1 MAFLES
7 KIIGIMSFTL
17 IFHFIPEVG
26 FDLAYP
32 HVDAAVVL
40 ADVKVK
46 VLVLDPEV
54 LALRQLPLE
63 ASVICAELV
72 SEVSQ
77 RVPELDH
84 ALGRDGDL
92 RPGNVINSTSDMYF
106 GYN

>member
-7 KIIGIMSFTL
+7 KIIYILPLTL
-17 IFHFIPEVG
+17 ISHFIPEVG

-32 HVDAAVVL
+32 HVNAAVVL
-40 ADVKVK
+40 ANVKVK

-54 LALRQLPLE
+54 LALGQLPLE
-63 ASVICAELV
+63 APVICPELV

-92 RPGNVINSTSDMYF
+92 RPGNGINSTSNF
-106 GYN
+106 